1 MSKNTQEK
9 IKAAVDLLIDKD
21 TDMTAFFAKDG
32 ILKQLTKNIFERAL
46 RAELDEHL
54 GYSKYDR
61 SQIDNSR
68 NGVGKKQLITE
79 GGVLDIE
86 VPRDRNADFIPV
98 LVPKRQTRID
108 GLDQKIL
115 SLYAKGMSVSDIKIQ
130 IEELYGAE
138 ISESLISRVTDNI
151 MDEVRSWQNRPL
163 DSVYAIVYFDALIVK
178 VRHEKRIINKS
189 VYVALGIDLTGR
201 KDILGLWISENEGA
215 KFWLNNLTE
224 MKNRGLKDILIA
236 CSDNLSGMS
245 EAISAVYP
253 ATEHQLC
260 IVHQI
265 RNSLAYVS
273 YKDRKEVAAD
283 LKLVYTSIT
292 EDEALTALSDF
303 DLKWGKQ
310 YPHIAKSWQNN
321 WHNLVIFLQYPEVI
335 RRIIYTTN
343 TIEGLNSQLRKV
355 TNNKRVFPSD
365 DSVFKTLYLTIG
377 YITKKWTMPIQNW
390 KAAYAPANSSLSLDK
405 DCPVITSLTGLFGFR
420 ISVVVQNVN

>member
-1 MSKNTQEK
+1 MSSTNDNQEK
-9 IKAAVDLLIDKD
+9 IKQAVDLLIDKD
-21 TDMTAFFAKDG
+21 TDLTSFFAKDG
-32 ILKQLTKNIFERAL
+32 MLKELTKNLFERAL
-46 RAELDEHL
+46 KAEMDEHL
-54 GYSKYDR
+54 GYSKYGR
-61 SQIDNSR
+61 AETENSR
-68 NGVGKKQLITE
+68 NGNGKKSLLTE
-79 GGVLDIE
+79 SGVLELE
-86 VPRDRNADFIPV
+86 VPRDRNAEFTPV

-115 SLYAKGMSVSDIKIQ
+115 SLYAKGMSISDIKMQIQ
-130 IEELYGAE
+130 ELYGAE

-163 DSVYAIVYFDALIVK
+163 EAVYAIVYFDALVVK
-178 VRHEKRIINKS
+178 VRQDKRIINKA
-189 VYVALGIDLTGR
+189 VYVALGIDLSGR

-215 KFWLNNLTE
+215 KFWLNNFTE

-236 CSDNLSGMS
+236 CSDNLTGMS

-253 ATEHQLC
+253 QTEHQLC

-265 RNSLAYVS
+265 RNSLTYVS
-273 YKDRKEVAAD
+273 YKDRKELAAD
-283 LKLVYTSIT
+283 LKLVYNSIT
-292 EDEALTALSDF
+292 EDAALSALSEF

-321 WHNLVIFLQYPEVI
+321 WQNLVVFLQYPEVI

-365 DSVFKTLYLTIG
+365 DSVFKTLYLTIN
-377 YITKKWTMPIQNW
+377 YITAKWTMPIQNW
-390 KAAYAPANSSLSLDK
+390 GEAMAHFLIKFE
-405 DCPVITSLTGLFGFR
+405 GR
-420 ISVVVQNVN
+420 I

>member
-1 MSKNTQEK
+1 MSKTDQEK
-9 IKAAVDLLIDKD
+9 IKQAVDLLIDKD
-21 TDMTAFFAKDG
+21 TDLTSFFAKDG
-32 ILKQLTKNIFERAL
+32 MLKELTKNLFERAL
-46 RAELDEHL
+46 KAEMDEHL
-54 GYSKYDR
+54 GYSKYGR
-61 SQIDNSR
+61 GETENSR
-68 NGVGKKQLITE
+68 NGVGKKSIITE
-79 GGVLDIE
+79 GGVLDLE
-86 VPRDRNADFIPV
+86 VPRDRNAEFSPL

-115 SLYAKGMSVSDIKIQ
+115 SLYAKGMSVSDIKMQIQ
-130 IEELYGAE
+130 ELYGAE

-151 MDEVRSWQNRPL
+151 MDEVRSWQHRPL
-163 DSVYAIVYFDALIVK
+163 EAIYAIVYFDALVVK
-178 VRHEKRIINKS
+178 VRQDKRIINKA

-215 KFWLNNLTE
+215 KFWLNNFTE

-236 CSDNLSGMS
+236 CSDNLTGMS

-253 ATEHQLC
+253 ETEHQLC

-273 YKDRKEVAAD
+273 YKDRKKVAAD
-283 LKLVYTSIT
+283 LKLVYGSVT
-292 EDEALTALSDF
+292 EDEALSALSDF

-321 WHNLVIFLQYPEVI
+321 WENLVVFLQYPEVI

-343 TIEGLNSQLRKV
+343 AIEGLNSQLRKV

-365 DSVFKTLYLTIG
+365 DSVFKTLYLTID
-377 YITKKWTMPIQNW
+377 YITRKWSMPIQNW
-390 KAAYAPANSSLSLDK
+390 GEAMAHFLIKFE
-405 DCPVITSLTGLFGFR
+405 GR
-420 ISVVVQNVN
+420 I

>member
-1 MSKNTQEK
+1 MSKSDQEK
-9 IKAAVDLLIDKD
+9 IKQAVDLLIDKD
-21 TDMTAFFAKDG
+21 TDLTSFFAKDG
-32 ILKQLTKNIFERAL
+32 MLKELTKNLFERAL
-46 RAELDEHL
+46 KAEMDEHL
-54 GYSKYDR
+54 GYSKYGR
-61 SQIDNSR
+61 GETENSR
-68 NGVGKKQLITE
+68 NGVGKKSLITE
-79 GGVLDIE
+79 GGVLELE
-86 VPRDRNADFIPV
+86 VPRDRNAEFSPV

-115 SLYAKGMSVSDIKIQ
+115 SLYAKGMSVSDIKLQIQ
-130 IEELYGAE
+130 ELYGAE

-151 MDEVRSWQNRPL
+151 MDEVRSWQHRPL
-163 DSVYAIVYFDALIVK
+163 EAIYAIVYFDALIVK
-178 VRHEKRIINKS
+178 VRQDKRIINKA

-215 KFWLNNLTE
+215 KFWLNNFTE

-236 CSDNLSGMS
+236 CSDNLTGMS

-253 ATEHQLC
+253 ETEHQLC

-273 YKDRKEVAAD
+273 YKDRKKVAAD
-283 LKLVYTSIT
+283 LKLVYGSVT
-292 EDEALTALSDF
+292 EDEALGALSDF

-321 WHNLVIFLQYPEVI
+321 WENLVVFLQYPEVI

-343 TIEGLNSQLRKV
+343 AIEGLNSQLRKV

-365 DSVFKTLYLTIG
+365 DSVFKTLYLTID
-377 YITKKWTMPIQNW
+377 YITRKWSMPIQNW
-390 KAAYAPANSSLSLDK
+390 GEAMAHFLIKFE
-405 DCPVITSLTGLFGFR
+405 GR
-420 ISVVVQNVN
+420 I